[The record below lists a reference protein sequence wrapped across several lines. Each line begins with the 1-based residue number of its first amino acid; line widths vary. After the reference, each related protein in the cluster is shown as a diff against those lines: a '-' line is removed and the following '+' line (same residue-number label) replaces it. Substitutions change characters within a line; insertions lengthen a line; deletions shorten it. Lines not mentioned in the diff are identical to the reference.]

1 VDLAR
6 LASWLRCPT
15 CGDDLHP
22 DPPLVLRCD
31 RGHALDANKRG
42 YATLLAAGTR
52 VTGDSAEMLAARG
65 RFLDRGHYAPVVDA
79 LADALGIGH
88 PPVELHPS
96 DGADPAVPG
105 GALRLLDAGCG
116 TGHYLHALLD
126 RLPRSIGLAADLSP
140 VAVATAVR
148 GRTHVDG
155 VVADTWSAL
164 PLRDGAA
171 DLILDVFAPR
181 NMPEFHRVLAPEGR
195 VAVVAAGPDHLA
207 QLRAAGRAVG
217 IQEAKRERILEAAD
231 PLFEAVAETR
241 VHRTLR
247 LSDDDVGLLLGM
259 GPSAHHTGA
268 ASTGVAVPPQARSCT
283 HDVEL
288 QDVTIDVMIH
298 VLRRRQDDAS
308 D

>member
-1 VDLAR
+1 
-6 LASWLRCPT
+6 
-15 CGDDLHP
+15 
-22 DPPLVLRCD
+22 
-31 RGHALDANKRG
+31 
-42 YATLLAAGTR
+42 
-52 VTGDSAEMLAARG
+52 
-65 RFLDRGHYAPVVDA
+65 
-79 LADALGIGH
+79 
-88 PPVELHPS
+88 VETHPS
-96 DGADPAVPG
+96 GAADPMVPG
-105 GALRLLDAGCG
+105 AVLRLLDAGCG

-126 RLPRSIGLAADLSP
+126 RLPSSIGLAADLSP
-140 VAVATAVR
+140 AAVATAVR

-217 IQEAKRERILEAAD
+217 VQEAKRERILEAAD

-241 VHRTLR
+241 VHRTLG
-247 LSDDDVGLLLGM
+247 LSADDVALLLGM

-268 ASTGVAVPPQARSCT
+268 DATGVAVPPEERGGA
-283 HDVEL
+283 HDVAL

-298 VLRRRQDDAS
+298 VLRRRPDDAS